1 MSDDL
6 RRVRATVFAA
16 LKTPPVARPWR
27 TDAARVLLLNLGVS
41 ALVLAGWAL
50 VQPAGLAPRWVSA
63 GLLLAL
69 VVCGSVTA
77 VRPGGRLTQLG
88 VLALAAVA
96 GAGLLLT
103 ATGRGAELP
112 WLADADCALAE
123 IGVSLVPT
131 VATALVLRRFSYR
144 PLRTFI
150 GGLAAG
156 ATGVLVLDLTC
167 EIDAA
172 SHVLAFHLAPC
183 AVVALA
189 LVAARSKLRSQTF
202 AP

>member
-1 MSDDL
+1 M
-6 RRVRATVFAA
+6 RAA
-16 LKTPPVARPWR
+16 LKKPPVVRSWVA
-27 TDAARVLLLNLGVS
+27 DAAHVLLLNLGVS
-41 ALVLAGWAL
+41 ALIAVGWAL
-50 VQPAGLAPRWVSA
+50 SQPVELALRWPSA

-69 VVCGSVTA
+69 VVGASVTA
-77 VRPGGRLTQLG
+77 VRPGGRLAQLG

-123 IGVSLVPT
+123 IGVSLVPAI
-131 VATALVLRRFSYR
+131 ATTLVLRRFSYQ
-144 PLRTFI
+144 PLRALI

-167 EIDAA
+167 AIGAV

-183 AVVALA
+183 AGVALA
-189 LVAARSKLRSQTF
+189 LVAVRSKLTSQTF